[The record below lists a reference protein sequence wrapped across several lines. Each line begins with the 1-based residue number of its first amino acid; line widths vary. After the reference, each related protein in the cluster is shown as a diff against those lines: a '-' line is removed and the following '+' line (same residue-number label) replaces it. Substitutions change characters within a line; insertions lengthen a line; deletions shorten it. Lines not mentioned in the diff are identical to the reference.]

1 MADSYVT
8 SATNSGGTIKT
19 AQAVSGN
26 YVAGGAG
33 DSYDNLVQ
41 RAYDRMVEFALRSEP
56 TFRALADKRP
66 VQQAMPGYAVTFSLY
81 NDLAKATTPLAEN
94 ADIDAAALDDVDT
107 VSVVLREYGN
117 VVVNTRYARETAF
130 ADIDPAIGN
139 ILAYNMADS
148 IDEIVANVLD
158 STTNVIDGEGTKG
171 ALDGVEIRKAVA
183 KLRGA
188 NVVPRDGT
196 LYTAMI
202 HPDVGFDLRN
212 SSGANAFE
220 DVRKYTGAEPILA
233 QTIGVYGGASI
244 VETPRCPVSADAV
257 NGDDY
262 SGFIVGRQA
271 LAEAVAVESRTVLG
285 PVVDRLERFRP
296 LGWHMIAGWNLYR
309 PEAMYKLS
317 TKSSIAANPAP

>member
-1 MADSYVT
+1 MVDSFTT
-8 SATNSGGTIKT
+8 SATNSGASIKT
-19 AQAVSGN
+19 AQAVSTN
-26 YVAGGAG
+26 YVGGGAG
-33 DSYDNLVQ
+33 ESYDNLVQ

-56 TFRALADKRP
+56 MFRMLADKRP

-81 NDLAKATTPLAEN
+81 NDLAKATTPLSEES
-94 ADIDAAALDDVDT
+94 DVDSAALDDVDT
-107 VSVVLREYGN
+107 VSVVLKEYGN

-148 IDEIVANVLD
+148 IDTVVANVLD
-158 STTNVIDGEGTKG
+158 STSNTLSGEGTNG
-171 ALDGVEIRKAVA
+171 EIDGVEIRKAVA

-212 SSGANAFE
+212 ASGPNAFE
-220 DVRKYTGAEPILA
+220 DVRKYTGNEPILA

-244 VETPRCPVSADAV
+244 VETPRCPVATDAQ

-262 SGFIVGRQA
+262 SSFLLGRQA
-271 LAEAVAVESRTVLG
+271 LAEAVAVEARTVLG

-296 LGWHMIAGWNLYR
+296 LGWHMIAGWNLFR
-309 PEAMYKLS
+309 PEAMYKIT
-317 TKSSIAANPAP
+317 TKSTIAVNP

>member
-1 MADSYVT
+1 MADSFIT
-8 SATNSGGTIKT
+8 SATNSGATIKT

-33 DSYDNLVQ
+33 ASYDNLVQ

-56 TFRALADKRP
+56 MFRTLADKRP

-94 ADIDAAALDDVDT
+94 TDVEAAALDDVDT

-117 VVVNTRYARETAF
+117 VVVNTRFSRETAF

-148 IDEIVANVLD
+148 IDEVVANILD
-158 STTNVIDGEGTKG
+158 STSNTLSGEGTNG
-171 ALDGVEIRKAVA
+171 EIDGVEIRKAVA

-196 LYTAMI
+196 LYTAMV

-212 SSGANAFE
+212 ASGPNAFE

-233 QTIGVYGGASI
+233 QTIGVYGGAAI
-244 VETPRCPVSADAV
+244 VETPRCPVATDAV

-262 SGFIVGRQA
+262 STFILGRQA
-271 LAEAVAVESRTVLG
+271 LAEAVAVEARTVLG

-309 PEAMYKLS
+309 PEAMYKIS
-317 TKSSIAANPAP
+317 TKSTIAVNP